1 MNLIHHDHSGIWF
14 CVPCTLLRVFLLS
27 AFRKRSRSIRNN
39 TERMPVE
46 VDRLRSVKCSRFDNG
61 LCDTLNA
68 AQNVMSELCSSWLI
82 FACVVGARTETDP
95 FMILRLKIHCLF
107 ISLNVSWTFLSKHAK
122 SYMFSDQTRTDDFE
136 PIQSYV
142 CINVLLQIDTEIKG
156 RTILRITMLCG
167 SIPKEMSF
175 RSRSVRIGFLEIP
188 VSAGKC
194 DLSNSHLVILVGEKH
209 ENYRSS
215 STIFTVC
222 VYSRNTIFAQHWQ
235 RPKSFLNWT
244 NKNCEKW
251 WNSLAPTRDS
261 FITV

>member
-1 MNLIHHDHSGIWF
+1 MCLEYPTKCQEIQIHSEQHWKNVGG
-14 CVPCTLLRVFLLS
+14 
-27 AFRKRSRSIRNN
+27 SRSPSKCPSI
-39 TERMPVE
+39 ERFLV
-46 VDRLRSVKCSRFDNG
+46 NG
-61 LCDTLNA
+61 LCDTVNA
-68 AQNVMSELCSSWLI
+68 APNVMSELCSSWLN